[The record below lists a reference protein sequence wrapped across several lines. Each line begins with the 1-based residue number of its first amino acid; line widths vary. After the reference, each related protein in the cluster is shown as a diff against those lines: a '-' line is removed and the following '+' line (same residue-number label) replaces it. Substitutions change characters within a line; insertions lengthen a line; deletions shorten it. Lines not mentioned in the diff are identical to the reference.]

1 MPDKE
6 LLDAMRSMLKEELEP
21 INTRLDKLETKVD
34 KLETKM
40 DEGFAFL
47 ETCINT
53 AANDTQISIARH
65 EKEFH
70 HA

>member
-6 LLDAMRSMLKEELEP
+6 LLDAIGAMMDSKLEP
-21 INTRLDKLETKVD
+21 INARLD